1 MAILLFITCTCS
13 PAVSV
18 SFWAMTLLFL
28 AHVRGQ
34 MVRDALAARREGAI
48 QKILDPPDERR
59 LYSPEQYRK
68 AQQELA
74 LCAESGRAILPSDDD
89 ARCAALIAAGRDAHR
104 ARQRFETIEGRW
116 WD

>member
-18 SFWAMTLLFL
+18 GFWAMAILSL

-34 MVRDALAARREGAI
+34 MVRDALAASREGAI
-48 QKILDPPDERR
+48 QKILGPPDERR

-74 LCAESGRAILPSDDD
+74 LCAESEHAILPSDDD
-89 ARCAALIAAGRDAHR
+89 ARCAALITAGRDAR
-104 ARQRFETIEGRW
+104 LVRFQDAVEGQT
-116 WD
+116 